1 MKINAAVVLLSI
13 SLFAVSCAH
22 SHDSSDPNHDHASH
36 DHSQM
41 TSDADADKAPY
52 DLQFLD
58 TMIVHHEGAVQMAK
72 LIANR
77 TSNAEMKEF
86 GKRIV
91 ADQQK
96 EIDQMKKWREE
107 WFAGKPRALNM
118 SLAGMAD
125 SMKMDMP
132 KLFGAREK
140 AFDLAFVEMMIPHHV
155 GAVSMSKEAL
165 QKSEKA
171 EIKGLAEQIIKAQES
186 EITMME
192 GWQTAWK

>member
-1 MKINAAVVLLSI
+1 LLTAIFAFLAACGQSNNA
-13 SLFAVSCAH
+13 
-22 SHDSSDPNHDHASH
+22 DDPNHDHASH

-58 TMIVHHEGAVQMAK
+58 TMIIHHDGAVVMAR

-77 TSNAEMKEF
+77 TSNTEMKEF

-91 ADQQK
+91 NDQEK
-96 EIDQMKKWREE
+96 EIAQMKKWREE

-125 SMKMDMP
+125 SMKMDMK
-132 KLFGAREK
+132 KLMGAREK
-140 AFDLAFVEMMIPHHV
+140 AFDLAFVEMMIPHHQ
-155 GAVSMSKEAL
+155 GAVSMSNEAL
-165 QKSEKA
+165 QRSERA
-171 EIKGLAEQIIKAQES
+171 EIKTLAEQIIKAQEA
-186 EITMME
+186 EIKMME
-192 GWQTAWK
+192 GWLNTWKAGN